1 MVQLGKAVKGKAPT
15 RETRRAI
22 IRVRMQDQS
31 FEDLDRES
39 QMMRIR
45 RDNLRNA
52 MVEEQKLA
60 HLNRMKILTHWRKVL
75 RLAKTEHLKKII

>member
-15 RETRRAI
+15 KDARRAI

-39 QMMRIR
+39 QMMRVR
-45 RDNLRNA
+45 RDNLKNA
-52 MVEEQKLA
+52 MV
-60 HLNRMKILTHWRKVL
+60 
-75 RLAKTEHLKKII
+75 

>member
-52 MVEEQKLA
+52 MVEE
-60 HLNRMKILTHWRKVL
+60 
-75 RLAKTEHLKKII
+75 